1 RAGAG
6 LADLEFY
13 QFHPTTLTS
22 GNFLISEA
30 VRGEGALLVDHAGV
44 RFMPEVDP
52 RAELAPRDV
61 VARAV
66 AARMAATD
74 APVFLDATALGGQFL
89 ARRFPSI
96 DAAVRGAGWDWSR
109 RPIPITPAAHYWMG
123 GVATDLWGRT
133 TVPGLL
139 AVGEVACTGVHGAN
153 RLASNSLLEGAVFG
167 HRAASV
173 LAGQAAGAGQVADV
187 PGPAGAAADVP
198 GAAGA
203 AGATRAANAAG
214 PASAAGPC
222 RSDLLYARDL
232 SAQNAEVS
240 TNWNRADLQSLMWRS
255 VGLIRQESALA
266 RAESELASWAT
277 MFPQTLGEQE
287 DRNLLLVAR
296 LLTHAA
302 RARR

>member
-1 RAGAG
+1 GGLHRGARSESVGLQFSAGGCGVRAPCRLRVGRPGRRCRAGGRCAW
-6 LADLEFY
+6 
-13 QFHPTTLTS
+13 S
-22 GNFLISEA
+22 GRGGGRCA
-30 VRGEGALLVDHAGV
+30 RCGGRGRCGEGGAC
-44 RFMPEVDP
+44 
-52 RAELAPRDV
+52 
-61 VARAV
+61 
-66 AARMAATD
+66 
-74 APVFLDATALGGQFL
+74 GG
-89 ARRFPSI
+89 PG
-96 DAAVRGAGWDWSR
+96 GASG
-109 RPIPITPAAHYWMG
+109 
-123 GVATDLWGRT
+123 
-133 TVPGLL
+133 
-139 AVGEVACTGVHGAN
+139 
-153 RLASNSLLEGAVFG
+153 
-167 HRAASV
+167 
-173 LAGQAAGAGQVADV
+173 
-187 PGPAGAAADVP
+187 P

-302 RARR
+302 RARRTSLGAHFRADAAAPRLPERAGAATSASAPASTVSSAPAEVSAGDLSPAGASPAAGAGVDMTLEFH

>member
-1 RAGAG
+1 
-6 LADLEFY
+6 
-13 QFHPTTLTS
+13 
-22 GNFLISEA
+22 
-30 VRGEGALLVDHAGV
+30 
-44 RFMPEVDP
+44 
-52 RAELAPRDV
+52 
-61 VARAV
+61 
-66 AARMAATD
+66 
-74 APVFLDATALGGQFL
+74 
-89 ARRFPSI
+89 
-96 DAAVRGAGWDWSR
+96 
-109 RPIPITPAAHYWMG
+109 
-123 GVATDLWGRT
+123 
-133 TVPGLL
+133 
-139 AVGEVACTGVHGAN
+139 
-153 RLASNSLLEGAVFG
+153 
-167 HRAASV
+167 
-173 LAGQAAGAGQVADV
+173 
-187 PGPAGAAADVP
+187 

-302 RARR
+302 RARRTSLGAHFRADAAAPRLPERAGAATSASAPASTVSSAPAAVSAGHLSPTGACASPPASSPPSTVPSAPAEVSAGALSPTGASPAAGAGVDMTLEFH